1 MIAAKMS
8 DGAGSIVFEMLPSL
22 LAASHTK
29 RNAERRRRD
38 GKNFFICLVRGANG
52 VFFRAR
58 ALRAFAGVRVFADS
72 GAAPLSF
79 LLSFP
84 NARARRW
91 CPREISLRECR
102 A

>member
-29 RNAERRRRD
+29 RNVERRRRD
-38 GKNFFICLVRGANG
+38 GENFFICLVRGANG

-58 ALRAFAGVRVFADS
+58 ALRAFADVHVFA
-72 GAAPLSF
+72 GGEAAPISF

-84 NARARRW
+84 CAQARRW
-91 CPREISLRECR
+91 CPREIPLRGCR

>member
-58 ALRAFAGVRVFADS
+58 ALRAFAGVRVFAGS
-72 GAAPLSF
+72 GAAPRAF
-79 LLSFP
+79 LVSSP
-84 NARARRW
+84 RARAHKW
-91 CPREISLRECR
+91 YPREISLRGCL